1 VLAIAVIVGSSLILL
16 YLYLSTPATTGTSP
30 GFLGLNMEKRRGCHL
45 VILPVIYTAECQ
57 KYEAT
62 AVIS

>member
-1 VLAIAVIVGSSLILL
+1 VLAIAVIVGSSLIL
-16 YLYLSTPATTGTSP
+16 LYLSTPATTGTSP